1 MKRFFHRKYFNKRK
15 ENKDKNHVDGID
27 WIVTIVFQEFLIDI
41 EQKKEKEREKSKTTL
56 CLIDTLRNKKRVK
69 SFRDFFSLSFF
80 LIHTTYTSIINC
92 QAEFYIRDDIS
103 IHLTTSLNKKTKWI
117 NMRRSIVA
125 FL

>member
-69 SFRDFFSLSFF
+69 SFRDFFFSLF
-80 LIHTTYTSIINC
+80 LSNTYDVYFNNQLSSRILYTWWYKYSSYDII
-92 QAEFYIRDDIS
+92 E
-103 IHLTTSLNKKTKWI
+103 
-117 NMRRSIVA
+117 
-125 FL
+125 

>member
-41 EQKKEKEREKSKTTL
+41 EQKKKRREKKVKRRYVW
-56 CLIDTLRNKKRVK
+56 LIPWEIKNVL
-69 SFRDFFSLSFF
+69 SLFEIFFSLSFF